1 VRQGNAWRF
10 DGEAG
15 AEEVIFRRI
24 GRNELAAAAMTMGY
38 VDAQEEYAAVD
49 RDGDGTLEYATRVN
63 STPGLKDGLYW
74 STDTGE
80 DLSPVGPFA
89 AVAVVGEE
97 VPGGKSEPLNGYW
110 GKMLARTGS
119 GTPATEGV
127 PADAGSMP
135 PFVLWPDEYGFTGI
149 MTFAVNDRGEAYEKD
164 LGDNT
169 DNLVKD
175 MSALNLDSSWKRVEV
190 D

>member
-1 VRQGNAWRF
+1 
-10 DGEAG
+10 
-15 AEEVIFRRI
+15 
-24 GRNELAAAAMTMGY
+24 
-38 VDAQEEYAAVD
+38 
-49 RDGDGTLEYATRVN
+49 
-63 STPGLKDGLYW
+63 
-74 STDTGE
+74 
-80 DLSPVGPFA
+80 
-89 AVAVVGEE
+89 
-97 VPGGKSEPLNGYW
+97 
-110 GKMLARTGS
+110 
-119 GTPATEGV
+119 V